1 MKKPEPK
8 PPKIYPIKELP
19 KFVQMM
25 IADMWEKNGLKPEDV
40 EKNRDIV
47 VTYFDGIYTANPMPT
62 DLFVH
67 ECVHYRRQG
76 DGENELA
83 AKDWCLRYC
92 DDPEFRYQEE
102 LLAYREQY
110 RFIRSKTN
118 RPVAF
123 EHAKRL
129 AQDLSGTM
137 YGNLCSFEKALSDIV
152 KQ

>member
-1 MKKPEPK
+1 MSKELKQPQIKP
-8 PPKIYPIKELP
+8 IRELP

-25 IADMWEKNGLKPEDV
+25 VADMWEKNGLKPEDV

-47 VTYFDGIYTANPMPT
+47 VTYHDAIYTANPMPT

-67 ECVHYRRQG
+67 ESVHFVRQG
-76 DGENELA
+76 GGENELA

-92 DDPEFRYQEE
+92 DDPEFRYEEE

-110 RFIRSKTN
+110 RFIKSKAN

-129 AQDLSGTM
+129 ARDLSGPM
-137 YGNLCSFEKALSDIV
+137 YGNLCSFSKALAEIT